1 MDAVCR
7 NLLDLPYPINLNSVR
22 GAQKI
27 RTEIYRS
34 TIHHDT
40 RRVVVKHGRNILA
53 RKGIRGIRDQQACL
67 SHGTITYDDTCRIS
81 LPKYHIHLILRMV
94 ETLRLSCTPRGFL
107 PLQTGRGHEHR
118 TDRGPSLAEPVA
130 RTLVSPRPAETCAQC
145 KTIKTSTPVP
155 TPPAKRGWIHI
166 GRKPCMHRPINIYVC
181 MCARATSKSQETY
194 PGLSLAYIGNGRFP
208 ERFVIVP
215 CVCPTVDHFS
225 ITTPSLP
232 RESPIPLPSYVA
244 RCYDDEHDPLPALPY
259 PNPFPTPPFFSFW

>member
-1 MDAVCR
+1 M
-7 NLLDLPYPINLNSVR
+7 
-22 GAQKI
+22 
-27 RTEIYRS
+27 
-34 TIHHDT
+34 
-40 RRVVVKHGRNILA
+40 
-53 RKGIRGIRDQQACL
+53 
-67 SHGTITYDDTCRIS
+67 
-81 LPKYHIHLILRMV
+81 
-94 ETLRLSCTPRGFL
+94 
-107 PLQTGRGHEHR
+107 
-118 TDRGPSLAEPVA
+118 
-130 RTLVSPRPAETCAQC
+130 
-145 KTIKTSTPVP
+145 P

-259 PNPFPTPPFFSFW
+259 PNPFPTPPFFFILVARAGLEHFFRTAFSKPANDSVSDVTDDWF